1 MFANSK
7 KVTSTCTSVTF
18 PMLSTTLENIISNA
32 PAMLSTW
39 QRVIDSYA
47 TMIRDFLESPSS
59 NVSLFSYAPSFFNSH
74 QDNTTTHLF
83 YFLLRRSVNAYYRAQ

>member
-32 PAMLSTW
+32 PAMLSTE

-59 NVSLFSYAPSFFNSH
+59 NAPSFFNSH